1 MTKCL
6 SVCSTSINNSRNP
19 SQDVS
24 IANIRGMSTISRVP
38 SDIASPPLSLL
49 PITTRAESL
58 PPQDSSTTT
67 GSSRDHTYSIQDIHT
82 IPGGVGQD
90 WESYLNGPSAPHT
103 DSSRATGQSA
113 PSDSGSR
120 NEPAAVEQSP
130 TISSVD
136 PTRFMRPPSG
146 VHTKDEKNDLNEIRV
161 SFRHARCA
169 GPPVLAEKKFW
180 V

>member
-1 MTKCL
+1 MIINCL
-6 SVCSTSINNSRNP
+6 SVGSTSINNSRNP

-49 PITTRAESL
+49 PITRAESL
-58 PPQDSSTTT
+58 PQQNSSTTT

-82 IPGGVGQD
+82 IPGGGGPD
-90 WESYLNGPSAPHT
+90 WESYINGPSAPHT
-103 DSSRATGQSA
+103 DSSRATEQSA
-113 PSDSGSR
+113 PSDSGPRTES
-120 NEPAAVEQSP
+120 AVVEQSL
-130 TISSVD
+130 TTSSVE
-136 PTRFMRPPSG
+136 PTRIMRPPS
-146 VHTKDEKNDLNEIRV
+146 VASKDQKNELNAIRV
-161 SFRHARCA
+161 SFRQARSA